1 VRRVRPYMPMTG
13 PQVYSLGRRVRAT
26 LAAYE
31 RAHATHAASMTPQ
44 SLEDAL
50 IAKVRRRA
58 GGITGD
64 ERLVSL
70 LAAIDL
76 MAARGTDF
84 PLPPFH
90 YRAMMTIV
98 RSITPRMYGDGFQE
112 AIPALMRR
120 FGMRDTDAF
129 RQQVFIEMPRRWGKT
144 VLVAIFV
151 ACYLYSQPSASVNIY
166 STTFNISK
174 EMADKVVTY
183 IRRLGEL
190 MGRKVEYAGCNNVDK
205 KEFRNMY
212 GGVSTLKT
220 YAAGGEVCQPTRGMA
235 VVVLYFVQRPSC
247 ARGGG
252 VFPEYTPVRGGHLVG
267 GERDRLLKLCEAR
280 VGSRGCVLG
289 LVLGDGRGRFYQLAR
304 LALLAKR
311 RADVR
316 TLLLPQPARRRCGVP
331 QHGVP
336 CARVQCV
343 VPAAAA
349 GERREVGSSSAH
361 RSAPGLTDGRIST
374 AAIDC
379 AAPLLQGGRGHR
391 RCRRSS
397 GRRTR
402 RRHARP

>member
-1 VRRVRPYMPMTG
+1 MLASVPH
-13 PQVYSLGRRVRAT
+13 VYSLGRRVRAT

-31 RAHATHAASMTPQ
+31 RAHAAHAASMTPQ
-44 SLEDAL
+44 PLEDAL
-50 IAKVRRRA
+50 IAKVRRRV

-64 ERLVSL
+64 ERLASL

-220 YAAGGEVCQPTRGMA
+220 YAAGGEVCHARGMVTSA
-235 VVVLYFVQRPSC
+235 IYPESVCPLPPLGRP
-247 ARGGG
+247 
-252 VFPEYTPVRGGHLVG
+252 
-267 GERDRLLKLCEAR
+267 
-280 VGSRGCVLG
+280 LG
-289 LVLGDGRGRFYQLAR
+289 TGR
-304 LALLAKR
+304 
-311 RADVR
+311 
-316 TLLLPQPARRRCGVP
+316 
-331 QHGVP
+331 
-336 CARVQCV
+336 
-343 VPAAAA
+343 
-349 GERREVGSSSAH
+349 
-361 RSAPGLTDGRIST
+361 
-374 AAIDC
+374 
-379 AAPLLQGGRGHR
+379 AAPCH
-391 RCRRSS
+391 
-397 GRRTR
+397 
-402 RRHARP
+402 